1 MKATTINSILL
12 FTLLVFSIIGI
23 TDAGYL
29 TYEHYTQGDI
39 VCLITEGC
47 DVVTTSEYSFI
58 FGIPVSLLGL
68 IYYAMFFI
76 GLLWLILKPGTIVL
90 NLLRSLVGVGV
101 LFSLWFVYVQIYL
114 INAICF
120 YCMVSATLTT
130 LSFILLWLLKR
141 GALIVRE

>member
-1 MKATTINSILL
+1 VATVNSVIL

-29 TYEHYTQGDI
+29 AYEHYTQGDI

-58 FGIPVSLLGL
+58 LGVPVSLLGL
-68 IYYAMFFI
+68 VYYAMFFF
-76 GLLWLILKPGTIVL
+76 GLLWLILKPSIFKI
-90 NLLRSLVGVGV
+90 NLLKILVGAGL

-141 GALIVRE
+141 DQLIKWG